1 MQVAFR
7 HSFVRDLRR
16 LRRKTLRQR
25 VRAVIEHVEQAT
37 DLLEIPNVRRL
48 TGDGL
53 YYRILV
59 WEIIEL
65 ASRLSRTS

>member
-48 TGDGL
+48 TG
-53 YYRILV
+53 Y
-59 WEIIEL
+59 
-65 ASRLSRTS
+65 

>member
-1 MQVAFR
+1 
-7 HSFVRDLRR
+7 
-16 LRRKTLRQR
+16 

-53 YYRILV
+53 YYRIRVGDYRIGITVEQNVVTFVRVLHRRD
-59 WEIIEL
+59 IY
-65 ASRLSRTS
+65 RYFP